1 MQKRFGILIC
11 LGLLLLAILPAR
23 GQFREEAFSQQY
35 NDDADTLGRDSTDV
49 MFSFKDY
56 FGGLR
61 HKKEAKIGTM
71 FAGSTLFVGGQQV
84 YNRQYWKLPVIY
96 GGLAATAGLGIH
108 YRHRYNDGG
117 SDHDKLMSNLM
128 FAGTGLIYW
137 GALLDGVAFYPT
149 DSPHLPGRATLYSI
163 LLPGLGQAYNGE
175 YWKIPIY
182 WGGLVA
188 SFHYYNLNNTN
199 YLRYKRFYNE
209 ATDPE
214 STTKPPIFA
223 DAALYYRDVFRR
235 WRDYSIVA
243 ILGVYL
249 LQIIDANV
257 FAYMQD
263 FDVSDDLSMHI
274 APAVITPE
282 TTYAM
287 RHTPF
292 SFAGKRRSR
301 MPSLYHSR
309 SPRFNPESGISER
322 KYNAEGRA
330 PRDAAFCCSQLY
342 DANYLMPYF
351 LLNLSTRPLVST
363 SFCFPVK
370 KGWHL
375 EQISTVMFCLVDPV
389 SITLPQAQRMVVGW

>member
-1 MQKRFGILIC
+1 MRICRFLIIV
-11 LGLLLLAILPAR
+11 AILVLACPGTRAQFKRDAFTQNYSDLKDTTAR
-23 GQFREEAFSQQY
+23 K
-35 NDDADTLGRDSTDV
+35 DSIDK
-49 MFSFKDY
+49 MFSFKE
-56 FGGLR
+56 FFRGVS
-61 HKKEAKIGTM
+61 HKQELLPGTL
-71 FAGSTLFVGGQQV
+71 FAGSMLFIGSQQI
-84 YNRQYWKLPVIY
+84 YHKDYWKLPIIY
-96 GGLAATAGLGIH
+96 GGLGATVGLGIH
-108 YRHRYNDGG
+108 YRRNFNETGNEHSR
-117 SDHDKLMSNLM
+117 NLSTAM
-128 FAGTGLIYW
+128 FIGAGAIYW
-137 GALLDGVAFYPT
+137 ATLMDGVIRYP
-149 DSPHLPGRATLYSI
+149 SGGRHPHPGKATLYSI

-188 SFHYYNLNNTN
+188 SVHYYNLNNTN
-199 YLRYKRFYNE
+199 YLRYKRIYNE

-214 STTKPPIFA
+214 STTKPPISA

-292 SFAGKRRSR
+292 APTGYGLSVGF
-301 MPSLYHSR
+301 
-309 SPRFNPESGISER
+309 RF
-322 KYNAEGRA
+322 
-330 PRDAAFCCSQLY
+330 
-342 DANYLMPYF
+342 
-351 LLNLSTRPLVST
+351 
-363 SFCFPVK
+363 
-370 KGWHL
+370 
-375 EQISTVMFCLVDPV
+375 
-389 SITLPQAQRMVVGW
+389 

>member
-1 MQKRFGILIC
+1 MRICRFFFLITILVLSCPGTRAQFKRDAFTQNYSDLKDTT
-11 LGLLLLAILPAR
+11 AR
-23 GQFREEAFSQQY
+23 K
-35 NDDADTLGRDSTDV
+35 DSVDK
-49 MFSFKDY
+49 MFSFKE
-56 FGGLR
+56 FFRGVS
-61 HKKEAKIGTM
+61 HKQELLPGTL
-71 FAGSTLFVGGQQV
+71 FAGSMLFIGSQQI
-84 YNRQYWKLPVIY
+84 YHKDYWKLPIIY
-96 GGLAATAGLGIH
+96 GGLGATVGLGIH
-108 YRHRYNDGG
+108 YRRNFNETGNE
-117 SDHDKLMSNLM
+117 HDRNLSTAM
-128 FAGTGLIYW
+128 FLGAGAIYW
-137 GALLDGVAFYPT
+137 GTLMDGVIRYP
-149 DSPHLPGRATLYSI
+149 SGGRHPHPGKATLYSL

-199 YLRYKRFYNE
+199 YLRYKRIYNE

-214 STTKPPIFA
+214 STTKPPISA

-292 SFAGKRRSR
+292 APTGYGLSVGF
-301 MPSLYHSR
+301 
-309 SPRFNPESGISER
+309 RF
-322 KYNAEGRA
+322 
-330 PRDAAFCCSQLY
+330 
-342 DANYLMPYF
+342 
-351 LLNLSTRPLVST
+351 
-363 SFCFPVK
+363 
-370 KGWHL
+370 
-375 EQISTVMFCLVDPV
+375 
-389 SITLPQAQRMVVGW
+389 

>member
-1 MQKRFGILIC
+1 MRICRFLIIV
-11 LGLLLLAILPAR
+11 AILVLACPGTRAQFKRDAFTQNYSDLKDTTAR
-23 GQFREEAFSQQY
+23 K
-35 NDDADTLGRDSTDV
+35 DSVDK
-49 MFSFKDY
+49 MFSFKE
-56 FGGLR
+56 FFRGVS
-61 HKKEAKIGTM
+61 HKQELLPGTL
-71 FAGSTLFVGGQQV
+71 FAGSMLFIGSQQI
-84 YNRQYWKLPVIY
+84 YHKDYWKLPIIY
-96 GGLAATAGLGIH
+96 GGLGATVGLGIH
-108 YRHRYNDGG
+108 YRRSFNETGNE
-117 SDHDKLMSNLM
+117 HDRNLSTAM
-128 FAGTGLIYW
+128 FIGAGAIYW
-137 GALLDGVAFYPT
+137 ATLMDGVIRYP
-149 DSPHLPGRATLYSI
+149 SGGRHPHPGKATLYSI

-199 YLRYKRFYNE
+199 YLRYKRIYNE

-214 STTKPPIFA
+214 STTKPPISA

-292 SFAGKRRSR
+292 APTGYGLSVGF
-301 MPSLYHSR
+301 
-309 SPRFNPESGISER
+309 RF
-322 KYNAEGRA
+322 
-330 PRDAAFCCSQLY
+330 
-342 DANYLMPYF
+342 
-351 LLNLSTRPLVST
+351 
-363 SFCFPVK
+363 
-370 KGWHL
+370 
-375 EQISTVMFCLVDPV
+375 
-389 SITLPQAQRMVVGW
+389 

>member
-1 MQKRFGILIC
+1 MRICRFLIIV
-11 LGLLLLAILPAR
+11 AILVLACPGTRAQFKRDAFTQNYSDLKDTTAR
-23 GQFREEAFSQQY
+23 K
-35 NDDADTLGRDSTDV
+35 DSIDK
-49 MFSFKDY
+49 MFSFKE
-56 FGGLR
+56 FFRGVS
-61 HKKEAKIGTM
+61 HKQELLPGTL
-71 FAGSTLFVGGQQV
+71 FAGSMLFIGSQQI
-84 YNRQYWKLPVIY
+84 YHKDYWKLPIIY
-96 GGLAATAGLGIH
+96 GGLGATVGLGIH
-108 YRHRYNDGG
+108 YRRSFNETGNEHSR
-117 SDHDKLMSNLM
+117 NLSTAM
-128 FAGTGLIYW
+128 FIGAGAIYW
-137 GALLDGVAFYPT
+137 ATLMDGVIRYP
-149 DSPHLPGRATLYSI
+149 SGGRHPHPGKATLYSL

-199 YLRYKRFYNE
+199 YLRYKRIYNE

-214 STTKPPIFA
+214 STTKPPISA

-292 SFAGKRRSR
+292 APTGYGLSVGF
-301 MPSLYHSR
+301 
-309 SPRFNPESGISER
+309 RF
-322 KYNAEGRA
+322 
-330 PRDAAFCCSQLY
+330 
-342 DANYLMPYF
+342 
-351 LLNLSTRPLVST
+351 
-363 SFCFPVK
+363 
-370 KGWHL
+370 
-375 EQISTVMFCLVDPV
+375 
-389 SITLPQAQRMVVGW
+389 

>member
-1 MQKRFGILIC
+1 MRICRFLIIV
-11 LGLLLLAILPAR
+11 AILVLACPGTRAQFKRDAFTQNYSDLKDTTAR
-23 GQFREEAFSQQY
+23 K
-35 NDDADTLGRDSTDV
+35 DSIDK
-49 MFSFKDY
+49 MFSFKE
-56 FGGLR
+56 FFRGVS
-61 HKKEAKIGTM
+61 HKQELLPGTL
-71 FAGSTLFVGGQQV
+71 FAGSMLFIGSQQI
-84 YNRQYWKLPVIY
+84 YHKDYWKLPIIY
-96 GGLAATAGLGIH
+96 GGLGATVGLGIH
-108 YRHRYNDGG
+108 YRRQYNASV
-117 SDHDKLMSNLM
+117 SDFEAAYALDPNTTLTVDEHARNLSTAM
-128 FAGTGLIYW
+128 FIGAGAIYW
-137 GALLDGVAFYPT
+137 ATLMDGVIRYP
-149 DSPHLPGRATLYSI
+149 SGGRHPHPGKATLYSI

-199 YLRYKRFYNE
+199 YLRYKRIYNE

-214 STTKPPIFA
+214 STTKPPISA

-292 SFAGKRRSR
+292 APTGYGLSVGF
-301 MPSLYHSR
+301 
-309 SPRFNPESGISER
+309 RF
-322 KYNAEGRA
+322 
-330 PRDAAFCCSQLY
+330 
-342 DANYLMPYF
+342 
-351 LLNLSTRPLVST
+351 
-363 SFCFPVK
+363 
-370 KGWHL
+370 
-375 EQISTVMFCLVDPV
+375 
-389 SITLPQAQRMVVGW
+389 

>member
-1 MQKRFGILIC
+1 MRICRFLIIV
-11 LGLLLLAILPAR
+11 AILVLACPGTRAQFKRDAFTQNYSDLKDTTAR
-23 GQFREEAFSQQY
+23 K
-35 NDDADTLGRDSTDV
+35 DSIDK
-49 MFSFKDY
+49 MFSFKE
-56 FGGLR
+56 FFRGVS
-61 HKKEAKIGTM
+61 HKQELLPGTL
-71 FAGSTLFVGGQQV
+71 FAGSMLFIASQQI
-84 YNRQYWKLPVIY
+84 YHKDYWKLPIIY
-96 GGLAATAGLGIH
+96 GGLGATVGLGIH
-108 YRHRYNDGG
+108 YRRNFNETGNEHSR
-117 SDHDKLMSNLM
+117 NLSTAM
-128 FAGTGLIYW
+128 FLGAGAIYW
-137 GALLDGVAFYPT
+137 ATLMDGVIRYP
-149 DSPHLPGRATLYSI
+149 SGGRHPHPGKATLYSL

-199 YLRYKRFYNE
+199 YLRYKRIYNE

-214 STTKPPIFA
+214 STTKPPISA

-292 SFAGKRRSR
+292 APTGYGLSVGF
-301 MPSLYHSR
+301 
-309 SPRFNPESGISER
+309 RF
-322 KYNAEGRA
+322 
-330 PRDAAFCCSQLY
+330 
-342 DANYLMPYF
+342 
-351 LLNLSTRPLVST
+351 
-363 SFCFPVK
+363 
-370 KGWHL
+370 
-375 EQISTVMFCLVDPV
+375 
-389 SITLPQAQRMVVGW
+389 

>member
-175 YWKIPIY
+175 YWKIPLYYTGMI
-182 WGGLVA
+182 VSA
-188 SFHYYNLNNTN
+188 SLLITNNTN
-199 YLRYKRFYNE
+199 YQRYKRIHNE
-209 ATDPE
+209 ATSEDGTYDGPVPAQ
-214 STTKPPIFA
+214 T
-223 DAALYYRDVFRR
+223 ALYYRNVFRR
-235 WRDYSIVA
+235 YRDYSIVA
-243 ILGVYL
+243 LAGFYL
-249 LQIIDANV
+249 LQVIDANV

-263 FDVSDDLSMHI
+263 FEVSDDISLRV
-274 APAVITPE
+274 APAVIAPE
-282 TTYAM
+282 RTYAFGNQPAFGM
-287 RHTPF
+287 
-292 SFAGKRRSR
+292 
-301 MPSLYHSR
+301 SLGL
-309 SPRFNPESGISER
+309 RF
-322 KYNAEGRA
+322 
-330 PRDAAFCCSQLY
+330 
-342 DANYLMPYF
+342 
-351 LLNLSTRPLVST
+351 
-363 SFCFPVK
+363 
-370 KGWHL
+370 
-375 EQISTVMFCLVDPV
+375 
-389 SITLPQAQRMVVGW
+389 

>member
-1 MQKRFGILIC
+1 MRICRFLIIV
-11 LGLLLLAILPAR
+11 AILVLACPGTRAQFKRDAFTQNYSDLKDTTAR
-23 GQFREEAFSQQY
+23 K
-35 NDDADTLGRDSTDV
+35 DSIDK
-49 MFSFKDY
+49 MFSFKE
-56 FGGLR
+56 FFRGVS
-61 HKKEAKIGTM
+61 HKQELLPGTL
-71 FAGSTLFVGGQQV
+71 FAGSMLFIGSQQI
-84 YNRQYWKLPVIY
+84 YHKDYWKLPIIY
-96 GGLAATAGLGIH
+96 GGLGATVGLGIH
-108 YRHRYNDGG
+108 YRRNFNETGNEHSR
-117 SDHDKLMSNLM
+117 NLSTAM
-128 FAGTGLIYW
+128 FIGAGAIYW
-137 GALLDGVAFYPT
+137 ATLMDGVIRYP
-149 DSPHLPGRATLYSI
+149 SGGRHPHPGKATLYSI

-199 YLRYKRFYNE
+199 YLRYKRIYNE

-214 STTKPPIFA
+214 STTKPPISA

-292 SFAGKRRSR
+292 APTGYGLSVGF
-301 MPSLYHSR
+301 
-309 SPRFNPESGISER
+309 RF
-322 KYNAEGRA
+322 
-330 PRDAAFCCSQLY
+330 
-342 DANYLMPYF
+342 
-351 LLNLSTRPLVST
+351 
-363 SFCFPVK
+363 
-370 KGWHL
+370 
-375 EQISTVMFCLVDPV
+375 
-389 SITLPQAQRMVVGW
+389 

>member
-1 MQKRFGILIC
+1 MRICRFLIIV
-11 LGLLLLAILPAR
+11 AILVLACPGTRAQFKRDAFTQNYSDLKDTTAR
-23 GQFREEAFSQQY
+23 K
-35 NDDADTLGRDSTDV
+35 DSIDK
-49 MFSFKDY
+49 MFSFKE
-56 FGGLR
+56 FFRGVS
-61 HKKEAKIGTM
+61 HKQELLPGTL
-71 FAGSTLFVGGQQV
+71 FAGSMLFIGSQQI
-84 YNRQYWKLPVIY
+84 YHKDYWKLPIIY
-96 GGLAATAGLGIH
+96 GGLGATVGLGIH
-108 YRHRYNDGG
+108 YRRQFNASV
-117 SDHDKLMSNLM
+117 SDYEAAYALDPNTTLTVDEHARNLSTAM
-128 FAGTGLIYW
+128 FIGAGAIYW
-137 GALLDGVAFYPT
+137 ATLMDGVIRYP
-149 DSPHLPGRATLYSI
+149 SGGRHPHPGKATLYSL

-199 YLRYKRFYNE
+199 YLRYKRIYNE

-214 STTKPPIFA
+214 STTKPPISA

-292 SFAGKRRSR
+292 APTGYGLSVGF
-301 MPSLYHSR
+301 
-309 SPRFNPESGISER
+309 RF
-322 KYNAEGRA
+322 
-330 PRDAAFCCSQLY
+330 
-342 DANYLMPYF
+342 
-351 LLNLSTRPLVST
+351 
-363 SFCFPVK
+363 
-370 KGWHL
+370 
-375 EQISTVMFCLVDPV
+375 
-389 SITLPQAQRMVVGW
+389 

>member
-1 MQKRFGILIC
+1 MRICRFLIIV
-11 LGLLLLAILPAR
+11 AILVLACPGTRAQFKRDAFTQNYSDLKDTTAR
-23 GQFREEAFSQQY
+23 K
-35 NDDADTLGRDSTDV
+35 DSIDK
-49 MFSFKDY
+49 MFSFKE
-56 FGGLR
+56 FFRGVS
-61 HKKEAKIGTM
+61 HKQELLPGTL
-71 FAGSTLFVGGQQV
+71 FAGSMLFIGSQQI
-84 YNRQYWKLPVIY
+84 YHKDYWKLPIIY
-96 GGLAATAGLGIH
+96 GGLGATVGLGIH
-108 YRHRYNDGG
+108 YRRNFNETGNEHSR
-117 SDHDKLMSNLM
+117 NLSTAM
-128 FAGTGLIYW
+128 FIGAGAIYW
-137 GALLDGVAFYPT
+137 ATLMDGVIRYP
-149 DSPHLPGRATLYSI
+149 SGGRHPHPGKATLYSL

-199 YLRYKRFYNE
+199 YLRYKRIYNE

-214 STTKPPIFA
+214 STTKPPISA

-243 ILGVYL
+243 IIGVYL

-292 SFAGKRRSR
+292 APTGYGLSVGF
-301 MPSLYHSR
+301 
-309 SPRFNPESGISER
+309 RF
-322 KYNAEGRA
+322 
-330 PRDAAFCCSQLY
+330 
-342 DANYLMPYF
+342 
-351 LLNLSTRPLVST
+351 
-363 SFCFPVK
+363 
-370 KGWHL
+370 
-375 EQISTVMFCLVDPV
+375 
-389 SITLPQAQRMVVGW
+389 

>member
-1 MQKRFGILIC
+1 MRICRFLIIV
-11 LGLLLLAILPAR
+11 AILVLACPGTRAQFKRDAFTQNYSDLKDTTAR
-23 GQFREEAFSQQY
+23 K
-35 NDDADTLGRDSTDV
+35 DSIDK
-49 MFSFKDY
+49 MFSFKE
-56 FGGLR
+56 FFRGVS
-61 HKKEAKIGTM
+61 HKQELLPGTL
-71 FAGSTLFVGGQQV
+71 FAGSMLFIGSQQI
-84 YNRQYWKLPVIY
+84 YHKDYWKLPIIY
-96 GGLAATAGLGIH
+96 GGLGATVGLGIH
-108 YRHRYNDGG
+108 YRRNFNETGNEHAR
-117 SDHDKLMSNLM
+117 NLSTAM
-128 FAGTGLIYW
+128 FIGAGAIYW
-137 GALLDGVAFYPT
+137 ATLMDGVIRYP
-149 DSPHLPGRATLYSI
+149 SGGRHPHPGKATLYSL

-199 YLRYKRFYNE
+199 YLRYKRIYNE

-214 STTKPPIFA
+214 STTKPPISA

-292 SFAGKRRSR
+292 APTGYGLSVGF
-301 MPSLYHSR
+301 
-309 SPRFNPESGISER
+309 RF
-322 KYNAEGRA
+322 
-330 PRDAAFCCSQLY
+330 
-342 DANYLMPYF
+342 
-351 LLNLSTRPLVST
+351 
-363 SFCFPVK
+363 
-370 KGWHL
+370 
-375 EQISTVMFCLVDPV
+375 
-389 SITLPQAQRMVVGW
+389 

>member
-1 MQKRFGILIC
+1 MTLRGLHIVLTAVL
-11 LGLLLLAILPAR
+11 LGAGALTASA
-23 GQFREEAFSQQY
+23 QFKQDAFRQTY
-35 NDDADTLGRDSTDV
+35 ADTTLTEYKDTTDKL
-49 MFSFKDY
+49 FSFKEF
-56 FGGLR
+56 FGGVG
-61 HKKEAKIGTM
+61 HKHEARIGTL
-71 FAGSTLFVGGQQV
+71 FAGSTVFIGSYQI
-84 YNRQYWKLPVIY
+84 YNKQYWKLPIVY
-96 GGLAATAGLGIH
+96 GGIGTGIGLGTYYTVKYKQSVKAHDKSLEAYNEAYAIDPNTPLTVSPVDTRSKTLGICMFGMAAAFYWATLMDGAATYKRGVYPQAG
-108 YRHRYNDGG
+108 
-117 SDHDKLMSNLM
+117 K
-128 FAGTGLIYW
+128 
-137 GALLDGVAFYPT
+137 
-149 DSPHLPGRATLYSI
+149 ATIYSI

-188 SFHYYNLNNTN
+188 SVHYYNLNNTN
-199 YLRYKRFYNE
+199 YLRYKRIYNE

-214 STTKPPIFA
+214 STTKPPISA

-292 SFAGKRRSR
+292 APTGYGLSVGF
-301 MPSLYHSR
+301 
-309 SPRFNPESGISER
+309 RF
-322 KYNAEGRA
+322 
-330 PRDAAFCCSQLY
+330 
-342 DANYLMPYF
+342 
-351 LLNLSTRPLVST
+351 
-363 SFCFPVK
+363 
-370 KGWHL
+370 
-375 EQISTVMFCLVDPV
+375 
-389 SITLPQAQRMVVGW
+389 

>member
-1 MQKRFGILIC
+1 MRICRFLIIV
-11 LGLLLLAILPAR
+11 AILVLACPGTRAQFKRDAFTQNYSDLKDTTAR
-23 GQFREEAFSQQY
+23 K
-35 NDDADTLGRDSTDV
+35 DSIDK
-49 MFSFKDY
+49 MFSFKE
-56 FGGLR
+56 FFRGVS
-61 HKKEAKIGTM
+61 HKQELLPGTL
-71 FAGSTLFVGGQQV
+71 FAGSMLFIGSQQI
-84 YNRQYWKLPVIY
+84 YHKDYWKLPIIY
-96 GGLAATAGLGIH
+96 GGLGATVGLGIH
-108 YRHRYNDGG
+108 YRRQYNASV
-117 SDHDKLMSNLM
+117 SDYEAAYALDPNTTLTVDEHARNLSTAM
-128 FAGTGLIYW
+128 FLGAGAIYW
-137 GALLDGVAFYPT
+137 ATLMDGVIRYP
-149 DSPHLPGRATLYSI
+149 SGGRHPHPGKATLYSL

-188 SFHYYNLNNTN
+188 SVHYYNLNNTN
-199 YLRYKRFYNE
+199 YLRYKRIYNE

-214 STTKPPIFA
+214 STTKPPISA

-292 SFAGKRRSR
+292 APTGYGLSVGF
-301 MPSLYHSR
+301 
-309 SPRFNPESGISER
+309 RF
-322 KYNAEGRA
+322 
-330 PRDAAFCCSQLY
+330 
-342 DANYLMPYF
+342 
-351 LLNLSTRPLVST
+351 
-363 SFCFPVK
+363 
-370 KGWHL
+370 
-375 EQISTVMFCLVDPV
+375 
-389 SITLPQAQRMVVGW
+389 

>member
-1 MQKRFGILIC
+1 MRICRFLIIV
-11 LGLLLLAILPAR
+11 AILVLACPGTRAQFKRDAFTQNYSDLKDTTAR
-23 GQFREEAFSQQY
+23 K
-35 NDDADTLGRDSTDV
+35 DSIDK
-49 MFSFKDY
+49 MFSFKE
-56 FGGLR
+56 FFRGVS
-61 HKKEAKIGTM
+61 HKQELLPGTL
-71 FAGSTLFVGGQQV
+71 FAGSMLFIGSQQI
-84 YNRQYWKLPVIY
+84 YHKDYWKLPIIY
-96 GGLAATAGLGIH
+96 GGLGATVGLGIH
-108 YRHRYNDGG
+108 YRRQYNASV
-117 SDHDKLMSNLM
+117 SDYEAAYALDPNTTLTVDEHARNLSTAM
-128 FAGTGLIYW
+128 FIGAGAIYW
-137 GALLDGVAFYPT
+137 ATLMDGVIRYP
-149 DSPHLPGRATLYSI
+149 SGGRHPHPGKATLYSL

-199 YLRYKRFYNE
+199 YLRYKRIYNE

-214 STTKPPIFA
+214 STTKPPISA

-292 SFAGKRRSR
+292 APTGYGLSVGF
-301 MPSLYHSR
+301 
-309 SPRFNPESGISER
+309 RF
-322 KYNAEGRA
+322 
-330 PRDAAFCCSQLY
+330 
-342 DANYLMPYF
+342 
-351 LLNLSTRPLVST
+351 
-363 SFCFPVK
+363 
-370 KGWHL
+370 
-375 EQISTVMFCLVDPV
+375 
-389 SITLPQAQRMVVGW
+389 

>member
-1 MQKRFGILIC
+1 MRICRFLIIV
-11 LGLLLLAILPAR
+11 AILVLACPGTRAQFKRDAFTQNYSDLKDTTAR
-23 GQFREEAFSQQY
+23 K
-35 NDDADTLGRDSTDV
+35 DSIDK
-49 MFSFKDY
+49 MFSFKE
-56 FGGLR
+56 FFRGVS
-61 HKKEAKIGTM
+61 HKQELLPGTL
-71 FAGSTLFVGGQQV
+71 FAGSMLFIGSQQI
-84 YNRQYWKLPVIY
+84 YHKDYWKLPIIY
-96 GGLAATAGLGIH
+96 GGLGATVGLGIH
-108 YRHRYNDGG
+108 YRRSFNETGNEHSR
-117 SDHDKLMSNLM
+117 NLSTAM
-128 FAGTGLIYW
+128 FIGAGAIYW
-137 GALLDGVAFYPT
+137 ATLMDGVIRYP
-149 DSPHLPGRATLYSI
+149 SGGRHPHPGKATLYSL

-188 SFHYYNLNNTN
+188 SVHYYNLNNTN
-199 YLRYKRFYNE
+199 YLRYKRIYNE

-214 STTKPPIFA
+214 STTKPPISA

-292 SFAGKRRSR
+292 APTGYGLSVGF
-301 MPSLYHSR
+301 
-309 SPRFNPESGISER
+309 RF
-322 KYNAEGRA
+322 
-330 PRDAAFCCSQLY
+330 
-342 DANYLMPYF
+342 
-351 LLNLSTRPLVST
+351 
-363 SFCFPVK
+363 
-370 KGWHL
+370 
-375 EQISTVMFCLVDPV
+375 
-389 SITLPQAQRMVVGW
+389 